1 MYNKTKR
8 TTIVLTIL
16 MSIFIFTGCNSD
28 LKNKTAVS
36 NQTSTTAL
44 PADEQAVYD
53 NMKTFDINVDVF
65 DKEILKDTNVESIK
79 VEKSTLKKYKFK
91 QNEMTISLFITK
103 KKCTLITFDINK
115 KNITDKENLQYK
127 IEIKKILDTL
137 SNKKLKNDLPDKIF
151 KTGKLKFG
159 DYSSITD
166 LVEFGTTIQIYPTSS
181 NTN

>member
-16 MSIFIFTGCNSD
+16 MSIFIFTGCSQNS
-28 LKNKTAVS
+28 K
-36 NQTSTTAL
+36 TAL
-44 PADEQAVYD
+44 PADEQAVYN

-91 QNEMTISLFITK
+91 ENEMTISLFITK
-103 KKCTLITFDINK
+103 NKCTLISFDINK
-115 KNITDKENLQYK
+115 KNITDKEKLQYK
-127 IEIKKILDTL
+127 IEIKKILDIL
-137 SNKKLKNDLPDKIF
+137 SKEKLVNDLPDKIF

-159 DYSSITD
+159 DYLSTTD
-166 LVEFGTTIQIYPTSS
+166 LVEFGTTIQIAPTSS
-181 NTN
+181 NAN